1 MDLRPTFLAAT
12 LALATLG
19 AAHADGLRPIEARSI
34 DLGAVTGTAYY
45 TVDPDGYRV
54 VATVAQGA
62 AGTPVRFEAVLSPG
76 QTVRLST
83 PGEVG
88 RRRRHD
94 RDQPPRR
101 RAAGPRGPADE
112 LRAAAARCAP
122 PPPACAAHPAAGTG
136 RLSTSRPDRCDRR
149 GTGRFGGPA
158 GSLPGWSAAD
168 G

>member
-83 PGEVG
+83 PGQLGVAADTIEIS
-88 RRRRHD
+88 RRD
-94 RDQPPRR
+94 DELLV
-101 RAAGPRGPADE
+101 RAAP
-112 LRAAAARCAP
+112 L
-122 PPPACAAHPAAGTG
+122 TN
-136 RLSTSRPDRCDRR
+136 
-149 GTGRFGGPA
+149 
-158 GSLPGWSAAD
+158 
-168 G
+168 